1 MHLTQT
7 DRTQPQMLESVEMER
22 KCWALRVEGLS
33 YEQIVREVG
42 LGSRAAAWKAVKKAL
57 DRYHEEIREDA
68 FCYIRQQ
75 NDQIDILTQVYFERA
90 RNGDIQAVHE
100 QAVGAAGG
108 AERVGCAEEKRAR
121 RQESARAVYCGTR
134 KGAAGLTRCEPT

>member
-33 YEQIVREVG
+33 YEQIAREVG

-75 NDQIDILTQVYFERA
+75 NDQLDILTQVYFERA
-90 RNGDIQAVHE
+90 RNGDIQAALYMNKLWERRSALNGLDAGKKSE
-100 QAVGAAGG
+100 QTDKKLPVRFIENQG
-108 AERVGCAEEKRAR
+108 RA
-121 RQESARAVYCGTR
+121 T
-134 KGAAGLTRCEPT
+134 KG